1 MVCPGQTGP
10 PCGTLLRYS
19 LHDVVKKKEVIC
31 DLPARGFF
39 RRTSRRRRRKVPGAA
54 ANHWKRW
61 GAKPEAEAPE
71 GEPMRALLAR
81 CSFGC
86 NWQTGGNAGTAKPE
100 AKALLGEIRSP
111 EALRSFGYRILCI
124 RTIMQRK
131 EESSV

>member
-1 MVCPGQTGP
+1 MV
-10 PCGTLLRYS
+10 
-19 LHDVVKKKEVIC
+19 
-31 DLPARGFF
+31 PANA
-39 RRTSRRRRRKVPGAA
+39 RRTAGTRGAA
-54 ANHWKRW
+54 GSAVRSL
-61 GAKPEAEAPE
+61 E
-71 GEPMRALLAR
+71 GR

-86 NWQTGGNAGTAKPE
+86 NRQTGGNAGTAKPE